1 MAYNRV
7 GLTQY
12 FTHRSVDQLL
22 MQPRSWY
29 EEQGIEVHLGDP
41 VEEIDTLHKRVFSR
55 ESGWTSYDICVLATG
70 SSAALPP
77 NVSLGPGIFVYRTL
91 QDLEAIIA
99 WASREN
105 VQHAGVVGGGL
116 LGLEA
121 AKAAKDLGLNVT
133 VYERANR
140 LMARQLDDDAA
151 KMLQREIEKLDI
163 ETCVG
168 DCPGMFQMD
177 DDQEEQALKA
187 VVMAESKEV
196 RPTEMLIYAIG
207 IRPRDQLA
215 HDGLLRASRGGFQVN
230 EQLETTADNVY
241 AIGEC
246 ASFNDMIYGLVAPG
260 YE

>member
-12 FTHRSVDQLL
+12 FSHRSVDQQL

-29 EEQGIEVHLGDP
+29 EEQGIQVHLGDP
-41 VEEIDTLHKRVFSR
+41 VEEIDTLHKQVRSR

-91 QDLEAIIA
+91 EDLEF
-99 WASREN
+99 
-105 VQHAGVVGGGL
+105 
-116 LGLEA
+116 GLEA

-133 VYERANR
+133 VYERADR
-140 LMARQLDDDAA
+140 LMARQLDQDAA
-151 KMLQREIEKLDI
+151 KMLQHEIDKLGI
-163 ETCVG
+163 ETCIG
-168 DCPGMFQMD
+168 DCPG
-177 DDQEEQALKA
+177 
-187 VVMAESKEV
+187 
-196 RPTEMLIYAIG
+196 TMLIYAIG

-215 HDGLLRASRGGFQVN
+215 HDGLLRAARGGFQVN
-230 EQLETTADNVY
+230 EQLETSADSVY

-246 ASFNDMIYGLVAPG
+246 ASFNGMIYGLVAPTCLPL
-260 YE
+260 

>member
-1 MAYNRV
+1 MLVAYNRV

-12 FTHRSVDQLL
+12 FSHRSVDQQL

-29 EEQGIEVHLGDP
+29 EEQGIQVHLGDP
-41 VEEIDTLHKRVFSR
+41 VEEIDTLHKQVRSR

-91 QDLEAIIA
+91 EDLESIIT

-133 VYERANR
+133 VYERADR
-140 LMARQLDDDAA
+140 LMARQLDQDAA
-151 KMLQREIEKLDI
+151 KMLQHEIDKLGI
-163 ETCVG
+163 ETCIG
-168 DCPGMFQMD
+168 DCPGTLEMD
-177 DDQEEQALKA
+177 EQEEALKS
-187 VVMAESKEV
+187 VILAESKEV
-196 RPTEMLIYAIG
+196 RPTDMLIYAIG

-215 HDGLLRASRGGFQVN
+215 HDGLLRAARGGFQVN
-230 EQLETTADNVY
+230 EQLETSADSVY

-246 ASFNDMIYGLVAPG
+246 ASFNGMIYGLVAPG